1 LGCPHFSGIEWADI
15 APWAITPKNNPILA
29 ELEIISMVNG
39 PSKAEQRK
47 ISDGVCEGCQKPGR
61 EGNIHREMK
70 ISLKEPESPGPAWGE
85 AGKFNRP
92 FRKSRSDELQRS
104 EEALDHIS

>member
-1 LGCPHFSGIEWADI
+1 
-15 APWAITPKNNPILA
+15 
-29 ELEIISMVNG
+29 MVNRS
-39 PSKAEQRK
+39 SKAEQRK
-47 ISDGVCEGCQKPGR
+47 ISDGVCEGCKKPCR
-61 EGNIHREMK
+61 KGNTHREMK

-92 FRKSRSDELQRS
+92 FRKSRSAESQSS